1 MGSLSQ
7 ANPSVWV
14 GTTASSPSFPPLP
27 GTVEVDVAVVGAGIT
42 GLTTAWLL
50 KQAGATVAVI
60 EAGQVASGTTGYT
73 TAKVTSLHGLTYAEL
88 VAEHGSDKAQ
98 QYAAANQ
105 AGVERIA
112 GLVEELDIDCQFER
126 RPAFTYT
133 TEAPRRADVAAEVEV
148 ATSLGLPAT
157 YLETTDLPFPVVAA
171 VRFEHQA
178 QFHPR
183 RYCLALA
190 GAIPGDG
197 SHVFERTRALD
208 IDESGGSP
216 VLRTDGGDV
225 KAGDVVVATLL
236 PFVDLGGF
244 FAKAHPVSSYALAA
258 RIDGEI
264 PEGMY
269 LGADSPTRSVRP
281 VDLDGE
287 LGLILGGESHKVGQG
302 GDTEQHYA
310 SLESWARST
319 FPVRSIDWRWSA
331 HDYVPVDSVPYVGRS
346 PRSQRVHVATG
357 FKKWGMTNG
366 TAAGMIL
373 SDILLGRENPWSE
386 VFDATRVGASS
397 SAKEFVKENV
407 KVGKRFVKDHVA
419 RLKAPPADTLTPGQG
434 GLVDL
439 EGDEV
444 AAFRHPDGTLQAVSA
459 ICTHLGCV
467 VQWNPAETTWD
478 CPCHGS
484 RFACDGQ
491 VLYGPATAD
500 LAPVSASEPLPP
512 TKGDTG

>member
-14 GTTASSPSFPPLP
+14 GATASSPSFPSLS

-42 GLTTAWLL
+42 GLTTALLL
-50 KQAGATVAVI
+50 KQAGAKVAVV
-60 EAGQVASGTTGYT
+60 EADQVASGTTGYT

-88 VAEHGSDKAQ
+88 VAKHGHDKAQ
-98 QYAAANQ
+98 QYAQANQ

-112 GLVEELDIDCQFER
+112 ALVDELAIDCQFER
-126 RPAFTYT
+126 RAALTYT
-133 TEAPRRADVAAEVEV
+133 TDPQRRADVAAEVEA
-148 ATSLGLPAT
+148 ATSVGLPAT
-157 YLETTDLPFPVVAA
+157 YVETTDLPYQVEAA
-171 VRFEHQA
+171 VRLEDQA

-183 RYCLALA
+183 QYCLALA
-190 GAIPGDG
+190 AAIHGEG
-197 SHVFERTRALD
+197 SHVFESTRALD
-208 IDESGGSP
+208 IDETGDSP
-216 VLRTDGGDV
+216 VVRTGGGDV
-225 KAGDVVVATLL
+225 VAANVVVATLL

-244 FAKAHPVSSYALAA
+244 FAKAHPVSSYALAV
-258 RIDGEI
+258 RIDGDL

-269 LGADSPTRSVRP
+269 LGADSPTRSVRQ
-281 VDLDGE
+281 VHLDGE
-287 LGLILGGESHKVGQG
+287 MGLILGGESHKVGQG
-302 GDTEQHYA
+302 GDTEQYYA
-310 SLESWARST
+310 SLESWARTT

-331 HDYVPVDSVPYVGRS
+331 HDYVPIDSVPYVGRS

-373 SDILLGRENPWSE
+373 SDLLLGRENPWSE
-386 VFDATRVGASS
+386 VFDATRVDASS
-397 SAKEFVKENV
+397 SLKEFVKENV
-407 KVGKRFVKDHVA
+407 DVGKRFMKDHVA
-419 RLKAPPADTLTPGQG
+419 RISSPPADSLTPGQG

-439 EGDEV
+439 DGDEV
-444 AAFRHPDGTLQAVSA
+444 AAFRHLDGTLQAVSA

-484 RFACDGQ
+484 RFACDGK
-491 VLYGPATAD
+491 VIYGPATTD
-500 LAPVSASEPLPP
+500 LAPVTATEALPSRN
-512 TKGDTG
+512 GDIG